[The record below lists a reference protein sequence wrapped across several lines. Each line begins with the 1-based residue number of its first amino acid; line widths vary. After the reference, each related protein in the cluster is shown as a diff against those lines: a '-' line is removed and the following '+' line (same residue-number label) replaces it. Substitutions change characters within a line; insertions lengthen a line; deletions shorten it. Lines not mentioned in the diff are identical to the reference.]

1 MTFESEAELA
11 AYLAD
16 PEHQKATQE
25 ILRPLVERLVVCDI
39 VEGKGCVNW

>member
-1 MTFESEAELA
+1 MMFESEAALA

-25 ILRPLVERLVVCDI
+25 IMRPLVERLVVYDI
-39 VEGKGCVNW
+39 VESKGGDNG